1 MKKLWLFTVAVL
13 LSLLQVTALLA
24 QSAEASQTGMGRI
37 LATAKRASTPE
48 SALIPALSSLDVL
61 EGEGLPTERFVERM
75 VECISKGAS
84 AEGLR
89 ARAEGAVEDTR
100 AAHLLVDGMKARG
113 LKDSPSGYEWS
124 AVEDLADT
132 LETGEVT
139 SSDLDAVQKALRTD
153 LLPRVL
159 AGGEALA
166 HLRVLKV
173 GDKATLMVLGAV
185 PVSLDDKEIRRIP
198 SAFFVGR
205 RCGMADA
212 DVLQALFR
220 QVGAGALPSALM
232 RQWAEEA
239 GLRGPG
245 AGRGQGWGRQQG
257 GPGRGWGPPGAG
269 SSGAG
274 SGGSGSGGDGGS
286 GGSGGPGGSGGGRGG
301 GGAGGGRGGR

>member
-1 MKKLWLFTVAVL
+1 MKKLWMVT
-13 LSLLQVTALLA
+13 TALLLAMIQVATPRA
-24 QSAEASQTGMGRI
+24 QTAEVPQTGLGRI
-37 LATAKRASTPE
+37 LAAARRASTPE
-48 SALIPALSSLDVL
+48 PVLIPALSSLEKL
-61 EGEGLPTERFVERM
+61 EADGLPTERFVERM

-84 AEGLR
+84 AERLR
-89 ARAEGAVEDTR
+89 IRAEGAVEDTR
-100 AAHLLVDGMKARG
+100 AARILVDGMKARG

-132 LETGEVT
+132 LETGEVS
-139 SSDLDAVQKALRTD
+139 SSDMEAVQKALRTD
-153 LLPRVL
+153 LLSRVL

-166 HLRVLKV
+166 HLRAMKV
-173 GDKATLMVLGAV
+173 GDKAGLMVLGAA
-185 PVSLDDKEIRRIP
+185 PVSLADQEIRRIP

-212 DVLQALFR
+212 DVLQALVR

-245 AGRGQGWGRQQG
+245 RGQGWGRQQG
-257 GPGRGWGPPGAG
+257 GPGRGWGSPGAG

-274 SGGSGSGGDGGS
+274 AGGSGAGRD
-286 GGSGGPGGSGGGRGG
+286 GGPGGSGGDRGD
-301 GGAGGGRGGR
+301 GGAGGGKGGR